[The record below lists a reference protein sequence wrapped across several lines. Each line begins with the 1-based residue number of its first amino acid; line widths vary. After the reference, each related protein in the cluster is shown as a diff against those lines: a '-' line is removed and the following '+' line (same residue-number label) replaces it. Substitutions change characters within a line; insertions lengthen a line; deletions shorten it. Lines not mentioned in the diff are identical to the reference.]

1 MFLVPLRARAQG
13 LRSATASV
21 SIVAIKR
28 DPLAEP
34 VRDFDVAPTWQGTA
48 SVVSVRLV
56 MGSDSLPLFVRG
68 TTGRLVRVTDRFV
81 DADPVALRFR
91 AVAPAG
97 QGVGAAAWQVEVRA
111 VDTTTGREQVAVTRI
126 VNR

>member
-1 MFLVPLRARAQG
+1 MLLLPLRVHGQG

-34 VRDFDVAPTWQGTA
+34 VRDFTVAPTWEGTP
-48 SVVSVRLV
+48 SNVSVRLTSS
-56 MGSDSLPLFVRG
+56 SDSVPLFVRTSG
-68 TTGRLVRVTDRFV
+68 GRLVRVDDRFV
-81 DADPVALRFR
+81 GVDTGVMLFR
-91 AVAPAG
+91 AVAPSG
-97 QGVGAAAWQVEVRA
+97 HVLGAATWQIEVRSVDA
-111 VDTTTGREQVAVTRI
+111 VTGREQVTSTRI